1 MAVTPVEAAR
11 KLAPRAAELAGE
23 GERARRLPAEL
34 SAEIAAAGLYRL
46 CVPERLGGAQAPP
59 AELLAAVEALA
70 GGDGAAGWCVAVCAT
85 AGMLAAYL
93 EPETAAEIYGDQ
105 LAVAGGVFAPSGR
118 AVAAGDELEIRGRW
132 RFCSNI
138 HNCDWLMG
146 VCIVE
151 DGDQPRRTAAGGPE
165 IRLVL
170 MPAAELELIDTW
182 SVSGL
187 RATGSHDI
195 AADRVIAPARRSA
208 SLISDRP
215 LDSGA
220 LYAFPPF
227 GLLAA
232 SIAAVALGIA
242 RAAIDDLRGLAGAKT
257 PTLSTRKLAER
268 PATQTA
274 VARAE
279 AQVRAARALLFDAV
293 DRAWIRA
300 QAQGEGQ
307 LPRELRAGLRLAA
320 THAVEAATEAVD
332 AMQRLAGGSAIYESS
347 PLERRFRDIH
357 VATQHMLIG
366 PATWE
371 LGGRALLG
379 LELDDSQL

>member
-1 MAVTPVEAAR
+1 MAATTLAAAR
-11 KLAPRAAELAGE
+11 ELAPRAAELAGE
-23 GERARRLPAEL
+23 GERRRRLPAEL

-46 CVPERLGGAQAPP
+46 CIPKRLGGAQAPP

-70 GGDGAAGWCVAVCAT
+70 AGDGAAGWCVAVCAT

-93 EPETAAEIYGDQ
+93 EPETAAEIYGDP

-118 AVAAGDELEIRGRW
+118 ALARGDELEISGRW
-132 RFCSNI
+132 RFCSNV

-146 VCIVE
+146 GCVVY
-151 DGDQPRRTAAGGPE
+151 DGDQPRRTPAGVPE

-195 AADRVIAPARRSA
+195 AADGVVVAARRSA

-215 LDSGA
+215 LDPGA

-242 RAAIDDLRGLAGAKT
+242 RAAIDDLCGLAQAKT
-257 PTLSTRKLAER
+257 PTLSSRKLAER

-274 VARAE
+274 VAMAE
-279 AQVRAARALLFDAV
+279 ARVRAARALLFEAV
-293 DRAWIRA
+293 ERAWA
-300 QAQGEGQ
+300 QAQSQPEEA
-307 LPRELRAGLRLAA
+307 LPRELRVGLRLAS
-320 THAVEAATEAVD
+320 THAVEAAAEAVD
-332 AMQRLAGGSAIYESS
+332 AVQRLAGGSAIYESS
-347 PLERRFRDIH
+347 PIERRFRDIH

-371 LGGRALLG
+371 LTGRSLLG
-379 LELDDSQL
+379 QELEDSQL